1 MITHMRANIPGQY
14 HCNVGLL
21 LGAFLFTANAAASGQ
36 LRAGASAVKITP
48 PAGIPMAG
56 YYSTRLAEGVH
67 DDLYSKAIVLEER
80 GTKVAFV
87 ALDLIST
94 TREMVDGARKEID
107 RMTGVRGENV
117 MISATHAHTGPI
129 LATTASRDAA
139 LGGSSEMVNRYN
151 AGLQKKIAQSVKE
164 AESRLAPARL
174 LCGTGKEE
182 NLSYNRR
189 FFMKDGS
196 VGWNPGKLN
205 PNIVKPAGPIDPDI
219 GVMYVESLDKKP
231 IATYVNFAMHLDT
244 VGGMQ
249 ISADYPYTLSR
260 LLAEYKGLDMVT
272 FFANGCCGNINHLDV
287 NWPERQQGHGEAARI
302 GTVLAADILQTY
314 KSLQPAPPGPLRVLR
329 EMVKLPIPSVTPDE
343 VRAAKSIAASYG
355 TKQQAKFLETVGAFK
370 ILDVAAREGM
380 SQEVEVQAVSAGKEI
395 AWVSL
400 PGEIFVE
407 LGLAIKKA
415 SPFKLTLIAELA
427 NGSIGYIPD
436 RAGFDQG
443 NYEAVS
449 ARCAK
454 GSGEALVEAAVRMLT
469 ELHRVNE

>member
-1 MITHMRANIPGQY
+1 MHIWANIPGKCQ
-14 HCNVGLL
+14 HIVGVLL
-21 LGAFLFTANAAASGQ
+21 AVACITGGEAAFSQ

-48 PAGIPMAG
+48 PPGIPMAG

-67 DDLYSKAIVLEER
+67 DDLFAKAIVLEE
-80 GTKVAFV
+80 GGVKVALV

-94 TREMVDGARKEID
+94 TRELVDGARKEID
-107 RMTGVRGENV
+107 RTTGVRSENV

-139 LGGSSEMVNRYN
+139 LGGSSEIVNHYN
-151 AGLQKKIAQSVKE
+151 ADLQKKIAQSVKE
-164 AESRLAPARL
+164 AEAHLAPARL
-174 LCGTGKEE
+174 SWGIGEE
-182 NLSYNRR
+182 EHLSYNRR

-205 PNIVKPAGPIDPDI
+205 PNILKPAGPIDPEVSVLYIDS
-219 GVMYVESLDKKP
+219 VDKKP

-244 VGGMQ
+244 VGGVQ

-260 LLAEYKGLDMVT
+260 LLAEYKGLEMIT
-272 FFANGCCGNINHLDV
+272 LFANGCCGNINHLDV
-287 NWPERQQGHGEAARI
+287 SWPERQQSHGEAARI
-302 GTVLAADILQTY
+302 ATVLAADVLQVY
-314 KSLQPAPPGPLRVLR
+314 KSLRPAAPGSLRVRR
-329 EMVKLPIPSVTPDE
+329 EIIKLPIPSVKPDD
-343 VRAAKSIAASYG
+343 VVAAKAIAASYG
-355 TKQQAKFLETVGAFK
+355 TKEQAKFLETVGALK
-370 ILDVAAREGM
+370 VLDVAARDGKP
-380 SQEVEVQAVSAGKEI
+380 QEVEVQVISLGNEI

-407 LGLAIKKA
+407 LGLAIKKT
-415 SPFKLTLIAELA
+415 SPFKLTVIAELA

-454 GSGEALVEAAVRMLT
+454 GSGEALVDAAVRMLK
-469 ELHRVNE
+469 ELHRLNE